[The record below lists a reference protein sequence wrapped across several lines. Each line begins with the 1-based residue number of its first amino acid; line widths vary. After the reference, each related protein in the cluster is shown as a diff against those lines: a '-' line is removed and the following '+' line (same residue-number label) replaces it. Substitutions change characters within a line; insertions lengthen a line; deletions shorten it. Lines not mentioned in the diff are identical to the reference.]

1 MSETP
6 LYNDIAQGLKEAI
19 AYERGELDARSVRLV
34 RSFPKPPE
42 WTPDEIKSLRLRIP
56 LTQNAFA
63 SLMGVSIKTVE
74 AWESGRNHP
83 NGCASRL
90 MQVLAKD
97 SASAGMYHGAA
108 SLIKSLNDRI

>member
-1 MSETP
+1 MCDNS
-6 LYNDIAQGLKEAI
+6 LFADISQGLREAI

-34 RSFPKPPE
+34 RSYPAPPE
-42 WTPDEIKSLRLRIP
+42 WKPEEVKRLRQKIS

-74 AWESGRNHP
+74 AWESGRNQP

-90 MQVLAKD
+90 MQVI
-97 SASAGMYHGAA
+97 AGDAQTPAPLTENH
-108 SLIKSLNDRI
+108 RR